1 MNARRL
7 FASLLLLSS
16 MARTALALE
25 RAGDVTVLARGP
37 GGVRIEGKSREVS
50 LAEDASALLFK
61 VPLAPIDTGIG
72 LRNRHLRESL
82 EVDKFPDATLRV
94 RRADLEFPK
103 DGSPVESQVT
113 GELVLHGHSR
123 AVPVHY
129 RAERTAGGLTRIA
142 GSLRLDMRDFEI
154 VPPSYLG
161 VSVSPGVEVV
171 LDLTVDSL

>member
-1 MNARRL
+1 MNARNL
-7 FASLLLLSS
+7 LASLLLLSS
-16 MARTALALE
+16 IAKQTVAME

-37 GGVRIEGKSREVS
+37 GGLRIEGKSTEVS
-50 LAEDASALLFK
+50 LVEDASALLFK

-82 EVDKFPDATLRV
+82 EVEKFPDATLRV
-94 RRADLEFPK
+94 RRADVEFPK

-142 GSLRLDMRDFEI
+142 GSLQLDMRDFEI

-161 VSVSPGVEVV
+161 VSVSPGVEVAV
-171 LDLTVDSL
+171 DLTVDGL

>member
-1 MNARRL
+1 MNARNL
-7 FASLLLLSS
+7 LASLLLLSS
-16 MARTALALE
+16 IAKQTVAME
-25 RAGDVTVLARGP
+25 RSGDVTVLARGP
-37 GGVRIEGKSREVS
+37 GGLRIEGKSTE
-50 LAEDASALLFK
+50 

-82 EVDKFPDATLRV
+82 EADKFPDATLRV

-103 DGSPVESQVT
+103 DGSPVERQVT

-142 GSLRLDMRDFEI
+142 GSLQLDMRDF
-154 VPPSYLG
+154 
-161 VSVSPGVEVV
+161 
-171 LDLTVDSL
+171 